1 MVAPAVL
8 MAGKA
13 LKFLPLITGTLG
25 ALPGLKK
32 GDLGQAVAGGGIGA
46 LSGFG
51 LGGPIRGLTAK
62 GIRMAGSP
70 GAVKGATNLIGRV
83 APNLADVPAGLVKGQ
98 LQSAAALGI
107 PLAGIGLTSSLAG
120 SGAGVGTA
128 GNVGKAGVALGGY
141 GTVGGEGMGAG
152 GYPLPPGLGPYG
164 MVPPAGNPL
173 AVLDPLGQA
182 AGMRTRSIKDAETLR
197 DVQNILLP
205 TVRKYAEQAKRD
217 DFTRSMAARGIAQN
231 IATNALLTQNMQATG
246 LNMGQTA
253 ADQAGQALTRGYSY

>member
-32 GDLGQAVAGGGIGA
+32 GDLGQAVTGGAIGG

-62 GIRMAGSP
+62 GIRMA
-70 GAVKGATNLIGRV
+70 GRV

-164 MVPPAGNPL
+164 LIPPAGNPL